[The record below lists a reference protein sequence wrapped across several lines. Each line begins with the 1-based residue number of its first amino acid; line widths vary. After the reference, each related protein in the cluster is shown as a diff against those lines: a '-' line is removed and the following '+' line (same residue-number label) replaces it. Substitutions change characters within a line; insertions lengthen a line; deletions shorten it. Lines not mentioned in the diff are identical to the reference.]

1 MIFQVLPL
9 LHFNR
14 YKRYLWTCSF
24 LAKNLFNFVSQAWN
38 STISIAIGST
48 RCFKIIQIG
57 TCWLNKT
64 KNIDQAE
71 MKKKNAALC
80 FGNVLVKLTL
90 KIHFIIW
97 HLEQYIDEIFIIL
110 PAGRVCHFSLV
121 MLPLY
126 FVWQLFIWL
135 CCWLLQQVAG
145 WLKISELEKSVCFR
159 VSNFSTY
166 RSIWTHFGFYTSV
179 LELTHYMYCVNV
191 DQFRSYLHLICCS
204 ERAIGQHLPSIT
216 IWF

>member
-1 MIFQVLPL
+1 M
-9 LHFNR
+9 
-14 YKRYLWTCSF
+14 
-24 LAKNLFNFVSQAWN
+24 
-38 STISIAIGST
+38 
-48 RCFKIIQIG
+48 
-57 TCWLNKT
+57 
-64 KNIDQAE
+64 
-71 MKKKNAALC
+71 KKNAALC
-80 FGNVLVKLTL
+80 IGNVLVKLTL

-179 LELTHYMYCVNV
+179 LELTHYMYCVKV
-191 DQFRSYLHLICCS
+191 DQFLICVSLGKITTLVLCRQS
-204 ERAIGQHLPSIT
+204 PLNLHQFWLTRDAKYWPVGTDQNAICRYFALIRLCLALLFIMSIVSAAEKFFF
-216 IWF
+216 WN